1 MCRCFLT
8 HRTFLTAQDK
18 HQLPNQAWQSLQN
31 NAPPSPQP
39 ITFSSHFVTAPS
51 YGASH
56 TASATSSCIAEMQ
69 TNKMLPLK
77 SVAGWRALRPSLTSQ
92 PTACPDSLP
101 PTLRNTLLQDPPIQ
115 IPTMS
120 RPRHRLSAHHS
131 NPLYSP
137 LRVFARRCLPP
148 PIFSLGVSLDR
159 RGSTSPYACSS
170 TPPASFPL
178 FIQFSRRGCII
189 LLYKQLGRLAHEIKD
204 LTFGAGYSPY
214 LEIETATTS
223 YVRNEAVSP

>member
-1 MCRCFLT
+1 MRRCFLT

-18 HQLPNQAWQSLQN
+18 HQLPNQAWQSLQK
-31 NAPPSPQP
+31 NAPPSPQT
-39 ITFSSHFVTAPS
+39 ITFSSYFVTAPS

-69 TNKMLPLK
+69 PNKMLPLK
-77 SVAGWRALRPSLTSQ
+77 YVAASRALRSSLTSQ
-92 PTACPDSLP
+92 STACPDSAP
-101 PTLRNTLLQDPPIQ
+101 PTLRNTPARATRPFRSL
-115 IPTMS
+115 TMS
-120 RPRHRLSAHHS
+120 RPKHHLFARHS

-170 TPPASFPL
+170 TPPASFYAP
-178 FIQFSRRGCII
+178 SW
-189 LLYKQLGRLAHEIKD
+189 
-204 LTFGAGYSPY
+204 P
-214 LEIETATTS
+214 
-223 YVRNEAVSP
+223 AVSPRRAGTTRSGRHRVRPGSGTAACRRSWRGGGCGRRRSW